1 MLQKFAAA
9 AIGALIVVV
18 PGAAFSAPA
27 VVAIGQ
33 AQATLQVA
41 PDPPQVGK
49 NHFVVMLS
57 GAPSDQIAKTS
68 VTFGT
73 VMPSMSM
80 GGPSG
85 AAKTT
90 AAGRYE
96 FDATLGMA
104 ASWDIT
110 IKLNGALTG
119 TAAYHFS
126 VGTSRSSAGS
136 GTPAPAPNSG
146 AMAAMA
152 PAANADAWRT
162 ATFALVIILLGGMAA
177 VIFARRERRPVA
189 IVVTA
194 GAAVLTLA
202 LAVIQ
207 ARYAAPA
214 MDMAAMSVVQGDA
227 PVPVTLATVRGARDS
242 SSVFAPGTV
251 SPYLTQDI
259 VTRAAGILRD
269 FNSYAGERLRAGQVI
284 ATLEAPDLR
293 SQAAAAV
300 ADAAAQAST
309 ARAAE
314 IEAQHHA
321 PNGVVIAN
329 AQTSAMQQDL
339 AAARSDQA
347 AKREQVRYWQNE
359 LRRESSLLREGAVSQ
374 QEYQDELAKGAAAQA
389 DYDASTKRIG
399 SLQQQVLASRT
410 KAMDA
415 VASVRQMQEQASAAR
430 DAAARARANALTQ
443 TTVTGYLSV
452 TVPSDGTVIKRL
464 VDPGVYVAAGT
475 PIARIAV
482 IDRLR
487 VQANVAQNDLAGI
500 TAGTPIDATLPD
512 GSVVHGRVSAVSPVA
527 DPSTHT
533 APVEAIVR
541 NTRTGIVPGGF
552 VRVTLHA
559 RARRSGTSGGVLVP
573 SAAVVGSGGTAAV
586 WMSVN
591 NVAQRVPVRVI
602 ADNGT
607 FATVAGALPPGSRVV
622 VEGAA
627 TLQDGQRLAG
637 QS

>member
-1 MLQKFAAA
+1 MLHKFAAA
-9 AIGALIVVV
+9 VIGAIVLVV
-18 PGAAFSAPA
+18 PLAALSAPTVIA
-27 VVAIGQ
+27 VGE
-33 AQATLQVA
+33 AQATLQVD

-49 NHFVVMLS
+49 NHFIVVLS
-57 GAPSDQIAKTS
+57 GAPSEQISKTLVS
-68 VTFGT
+68 FGT

-85 AAKTT
+85 AAKMTSP
-90 AAGRYE
+90 GRYE

-104 ASWDIT
+104 AAWDIT
-110 IKLNGALTG
+110 IKLDGAVRG
-119 TAAYHFS
+119 TATYHFS
-126 VGTSRSSAGS
+126 VGTAAPSAGASAVAAPSS
-136 GTPAPAPNSG
+136 GG
-146 AMAAMA
+146 MAGMA
-152 PAANADAWRT
+152 PTGDPGAWRT
-162 ATFALVIILLGGMAA
+162 ATFALVVILLGGIAA
-177 VIFARRERRPVA
+177 ALFVRRDRRPLA
-189 IVVTA
+189 MGITA
-194 GAAVLTLA
+194 GAAVLTLG
-202 LAVIQ
+202 LAVVQ
-207 ARYAAPA
+207 ARYAAPP

-227 PVPVTLATVRGARDS
+227 PVPVTLATVRGAQGGS
-242 SSVFAPGTV
+242 TVFAPGTV

-269 FNSYAGERLRAGQVI
+269 FNSYAGDRLHAGQVI

-300 ADAAAQAST
+300 ADAAAQASS

-314 IEAQHHA
+314 IEAHHHA

-329 AQTSAMQQDL
+329 AETSAMEQDL

-347 AKREQVRYWQNE
+347 ARREQVSYWQNE
-359 LRRESSLLREGAVSQ
+359 VRRESSLLHEGAVSQ
-374 QEYQDELAKGAAAQA
+374 QEYQDELAKAAAAQA

-399 SLQQQVLASRT
+399 ALQQQLVASRT

-415 VASVRQMQEQASAAR
+415 VASVSQMQAQASAAR
-430 DAAARARANALTQ
+430 DQAARARANALTQ
-443 TTVTGYLSV
+443 TTVAGYLTV
-452 TVPSDGTVIKRL
+452 TVPSNGTVIKRL
-464 VDPGVYVAAGT
+464 VDPGVYVASGT

-482 IDRLR
+482 VDRLR

-500 TAGTPIDATLPD
+500 AEGTPIDATLPD
-512 GSVVHGRVSAVSPVA
+512 GTVVHGRVTSVSPVA

-541 NTRTGIVPGGF
+541 NTRTDIVPGGF

-559 RARRSGTSGGVLVP
+559 RAPRSSASGGVLVP
-573 SAAVVGSGGTAAV
+573 SAAVVGSGDTAAV

-591 NVAQRVPVRVI
+591 NVAQRVAVRVM

-607 FATVAGALPPGSRVV
+607 FATVAGALRPGSRIV

-627 TLQDGQRLAG
+627 TLQDGQRLTG